1 MMNTASTNKLK
12 YLQPEILSA
21 LDNMELRARLVVEGI
36 IAGMHRSP
44 YHGFSAEFAEHRQY
58 MPGDEIRHIDWKVY
72 AKTDRYY
79 VKQFEE
85 ETNLKAYILLDSSA
99 SMNFKSKGPVSKFE
113 YASYFVSALAF
124 MLMKQRDAV
133 GLLTFDETIRQYLP
147 PRSTKSYLF
156 EIWRQLERAVPS
168 KKTHIAGTL
177 HEMAERI
184 KRRGLIILISDL
196 LDNPAEIMSGLKHFR
211 HRNHEVLVF
220 QTLDPYEISF
230 DFSRN
235 AIFEDMETGEKI
247 AAQPWH
253 IRQNYQQRMAD
264 FVHNYKM
271 ACRENGIDYMLMNT
285 SHSLEKSLF
294 EFLVK
299 RKRIGG

>member
-1 MMNTASTNKLK
+1 MMNKASTNKLK
-12 YLQPEILSA
+12 YLKPEILSQLA
-21 LDNMELRARLVVEGI
+21 NMELRARLVVEGF

-99 SMNFKSKGPVSKFE
+99 SMNFKSQGPVTKFE
-113 YASYFVSALAF
+113 YASYFASALAF

-133 GLLTFDETIRQYLP
+133 GLLTFDEKIRHYLP
-147 PRSTKSYLF
+147 PRSMNSYLV
-156 EIWRQLERAVPS
+156 EIWRHLENTVPS
-168 KKTHIAGTL
+168 QKTHITSTL
-177 HEMAERI
+177 HEMAKRI

-196 LDNPAEIMSGLKHFR
+196 LDKPNEIISGLKHFR

-230 DFSRN
+230 DFSRD

-253 IRQNYQQRMAD
+253 IREDYRQRMTD
-264 FVHNYKM
+264 FIHHLQA
-271 ACRENGIDYMLMNT
+271 ACSENNINFMLMNT
-285 SHSLEKSLF
+285 SHSLEKALF
-294 EFLVK
+294 EFWVK